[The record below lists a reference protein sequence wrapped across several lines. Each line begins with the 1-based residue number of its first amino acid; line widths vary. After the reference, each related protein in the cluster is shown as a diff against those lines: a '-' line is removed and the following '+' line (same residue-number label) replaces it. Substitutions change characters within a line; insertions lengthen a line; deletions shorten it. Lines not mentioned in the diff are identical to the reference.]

1 MKSKVFSISIHN
13 YPDRQVASVYR
24 TLGRI
29 PGGGVKF
36 YQLTVPRL
44 IRLLRVMVNV
54 STTVRCYT
62 HDTENTSTWT
72 IGAVVPEMYA
82 AQAALAAS

>member
-13 YPDRQVASVYR
+13 YPDRQVVSVYR
-24 TLGRI
+24 TIGRI

-36 YQLTVPRL
+36 YRLTVPRL

-54 STTVRCYT
+54 STRTQCYT
-62 HDTENTSTWT
+62 YENENTSTWT
-72 IGAVVPEMYA
+72 IAAVVPEMYA
-82 AQAALAAS
+82 AQAALATV